1 MRDEL
6 MTPFWRN
13 AYRSLPEHVRGR
25 YHGDFIAAE
34 RVELMIAAVVE
45 AWTRA
50 KDAVS
55 GKLAFAK

>member
-1 MRDEL
+1 MRNEL
-6 MTPFWRN
+6 TTPFWRH

-25 YHGDFIAAE
+25 YHGEFVAAE
-34 RVELMIAAVVE
+34 RMELMIGGLVE